1 MKEIKQYLVVY
12 WTLTNRT
19 ESLEVLFS
27 NIKMKEKKTSF
38 LQNLEEK
45 KIQKRKTKEQIRLD
59 SKFLFILPS
68 STRSPKTE
76 KKTITEQFTLT
87 KMSNAVAAP
96 FKLNAKKNKV
106 GRDCNFH

>member
-27 NIKMKEKKTSF
+27 NIKMKQKEQKTSF
-38 LQNLEEK
+38 LQNLEE

-76 KKTITEQFTLT
+76 SKEK
-87 KMSNAVAAP
+87 
-96 FKLNAKKNKV
+96 
-106 GRDCNFH
+106 R

>member
-45 KIQKRKTKEQIRLD
+45 KIQK
-59 SKFLFILPS
+59 
-68 STRSPKTE
+68 E
-76 KKTITEQFTLT
+76 KQR
-87 KMSNAVAAP
+87 N
-96 FKLNAKKNKV
+96 
-106 GRDCNFH
+106 R